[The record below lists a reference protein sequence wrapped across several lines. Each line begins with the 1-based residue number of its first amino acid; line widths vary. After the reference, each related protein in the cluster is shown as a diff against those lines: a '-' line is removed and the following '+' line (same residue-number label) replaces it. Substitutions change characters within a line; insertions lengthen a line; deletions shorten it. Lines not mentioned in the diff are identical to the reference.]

1 MITKND
7 ILIELYNTNFVE
19 KYTRQVFKN
28 TQDIDI
34 QDVCQHCWLQI
45 CEIDEQKL
53 IEIYEKKGINGI
65 RQFVSGIIN
74 RQCNSVRSSLY
85 YLYIKK
91 NVKNIMI
98 HRLNNNEK
106 WSEETLWLDN

>member
-1 MITKND
+1 MNKNQIIT
-7 ILIELYNTNFVE
+7 ELYNTQFVD
-19 KYTRQVFKN
+19 KYCRQIFKN
-28 TQDIDI
+28 TNEINI
-34 QDVCQHCWLQI
+34 EDVVQHCWLQI
-45 CEIDEQKL
+45 CEIDEKKL
-53 IEIYEKKGINGI
+53 INIYNKKQIDGV

-85 YLYIKK
+85 YTYVKK

-106 WSEETLWLDN
+106 WDEANLWEDN

>member
-1 MITKND
+1 MTKNE
-7 ILIELYNTNFVE
+7 IITELYKTNFVD
-19 KYTRQVFKN
+19 KYTRQIFKN
-28 TQDIDI
+28 TNDIPIEDVI
-34 QDVCQHCWLQI
+34 QNNYLQI

-53 IEIYEKKGINGI
+53 IDIYNKKGINGI

-74 RQCNSVRSSLY
+74 RQTNSVRSSLY
-85 YLYIKK
+85 YTYVKK

-106 WSEETLWLDN
+106 WSESELWEEI

>member
-1 MITKND
+1 MKTKNQ
-7 ILIELYNTNFVE
+7 IITELYNTNFVD
-19 KYTRQVFKN
+19 KYCRQIFKN
-28 TQDIDI
+28 TNEIDI
-34 QDVCQHCWLQI
+34 EDVIQHCYLQI

-53 IEIYEKKGINGI
+53 IDIYNKKGINGI

-85 YLYIKK
+85 YTYVKK

-106 WSEETLWLDN
+106 WTESELWEEL